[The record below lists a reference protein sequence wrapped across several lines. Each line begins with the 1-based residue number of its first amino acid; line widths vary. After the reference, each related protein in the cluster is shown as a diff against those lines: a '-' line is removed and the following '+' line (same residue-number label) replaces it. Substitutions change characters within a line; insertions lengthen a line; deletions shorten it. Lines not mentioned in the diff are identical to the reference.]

1 MAARPRSPAPQLA
14 PQLALLPAPE
24 YCPGETVSDDDLNQR
39 DLSKIDDA
47 DLSPQERRELQR
59 RYDEFVDRLRVRAG
73 LKAPDK
79 PKPKRIARWDP
90 ATISRRH

>member
-1 MAARPRSPAPQLA
+1 MAVRPRYPAPQPA
-14 PQLALLPAPE
+14 PQPGPE
-24 YCPGETVSDDDLNQR
+24 HCPGEIVSDDDLNQR

-73 LKAPDK
+73 LKAPDGSK
-79 PKPKRIARWDP
+79 PKPKHIARWDP
-90 ATISRRH
+90 AAISRRH